1 MNTVLHMYY
10 FFYNFFTKVIYL
22 YFCIYIF
29 IYSLT
34 EFYMWISGFSA
45 PLTLRC
51 GSQWNSLSSFH
62 LSSWFSSFRV
72 KYVTAKPLLLL
83 SFLLEGCIF
92 YHYHLIAPAQD
103 RILRAPATHLVEL
116 ELKSCRELVVICS
129 YQSKAVWLSRSS
141 AARGKGASVCRD
153 IILDQSHR
161 DQASSVNPWSHSQ
174 DAGTVQRYVILS
186 RGNRA
191 RRLLYQYANDAQT
204 CKHRV
209 INNP

>member
-1 MNTVLHMYY
+1 MNIALQTYLSFYNIFFFFTNVIFLY
-10 FFYNFFTKVIYL
+10 FFLSCILFDWIL
-22 YFCIYIF
+22 YVDFRIF
-29 IYSLT
+29 S
-34 EFYMWISGFSA
+34 

-72 KYVTAKPLLLL
+72 KCVTAKPLLLL

-103 RILRAPATHLVEL
+103 RSLRAPATHLVEL

-186 RGNRA
+186 RGHMRNRA
-191 RRLLYQYANDAQT
+191 CRLLYQYANDAQDM
-204 CKHRV
+204 
-209 INNP
+209 